1 MPFTITPVEDL
12 IKRGVVY
19 AYKRDRGHRP
29 VVIINV
35 ERLLE
40 TKVSAS
46 NKYRTVGRAR
56 SASISS
62 KLSNRL
68 RH

>member
-1 MPFTITPVEDL
+1 MPFTITPVEGL

-40 TKVSAS
+40 TMVSAC

-56 SASISS
+56 SGSISS

-68 RH
+68 HH